1 MDCHRTHG
9 RLSEAA
15 QACGVARSHF
25 AIYSLARFH
34 PCPAKLV
41 STLQIQ
47 PEFGRSTEESRQ
59 PGRGV
64 SRHRALFVENC
75 GDSIDW
81 DTQGLRHGARRKSHL
96 LQLTAQDLA
105 EVNRS
110 QNVRHCRFSLLLP
123 TNPIIDTIVP
133 VHLLPSKPSSFLA

>member
-1 MDCHRTHG
+1 MDCHRTNG

-34 PCPAKLV
+34 PRPAKLV

-59 PGRGV
+59 PERGV

-75 GDSIDW
+75 GYSIDR
-81 DTQGLRHGARRKSHL
+81 DTQRLRHAARGKSL
-96 LQLTAQDLA
+96 LRQLTQ
-105 EVNRS
+105 R
-110 QNVRHCRFSLLLP
+110 
-123 TNPIIDTIVP
+123 
-133 VHLLPSKPSSFLA
+133 